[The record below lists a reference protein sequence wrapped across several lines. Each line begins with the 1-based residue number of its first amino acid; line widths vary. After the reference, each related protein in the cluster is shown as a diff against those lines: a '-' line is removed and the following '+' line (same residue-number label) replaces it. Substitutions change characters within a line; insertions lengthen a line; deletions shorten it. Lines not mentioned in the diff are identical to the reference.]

1 MVYPK
6 NAFAQTEKI
15 QFDTYGTLP
24 LEVTI
29 LKAAQPRIS
38 LLYFHGGGFLYGQR
52 EDLPQDYV
60 HQLLAAGVSL
70 YLFDYPLAPEVA
82 LHDIYLHAKKA
93 VEWFLTEGW
102 QFSGVGTNE
111 YVLFGRSAGGFLA
124 TLLTARTKHS
134 EQKGLIRFYGYQELF
149 CKEFLQPA
157 RFYTQFPKVPPF
169 VAEAMIESQPITHGT
184 LEKRFPLYL
193 SARQYGNW
201 QRYLGNREQLAALA
215 IPAAAYQDFPPC
227 FVVHCKKDPDVPF
240 SASEAFAAQVPH
252 TKTLWLDLDQHD
264 FDRTPNAIA
273 DECYR
278 EMISWLLLT
287 IEKN

>member
-6 NAFAQTEKI
+6 MPLRKQKN

-82 LHDIYLHAKKA
+82 LRYLPSCKKA
-93 VEWFLTEGW
+93 VAWFLDEGW

-111 YVLFGRSAGGFLA
+111 YVLFGRSAGGFSD
-124 TLLTARTKHS
+124 LTDRTHKALGA
-134 EQKGLIRFYGYQELF
+134 KGLIRFYGYQELF
-149 CKEFLQPA
+149 CKEFCSRHA
-157 RFYTQFPKVPPF
+157 FTH
-169 VAEAMIESQPITHGT
+169 ISESPTT
-184 LEKRFPLYL
+184 R
-193 SARQYGNW
+193 R
-201 QRYLGNREQLAALA
+201 
-215 IPAAAYQDFPPC
+215 
-227 FVVHCKKDPDVPF
+227 
-240 SASEAFAAQVPH
+240 
-252 TKTLWLDLDQHD
+252 
-264 FDRTPNAIA
+264 
-273 DECYR
+273 
-278 EMISWLLLT
+278 
-287 IEKN
+287 